1 MAHHEARDANDV
13 RREVSAAYAR
23 LQIFEQCRATALY
36 HYFVVVESQLF
47 KAGLAAN
54 PAISHFAVNRQVVES
69 TAQAIPAIIR
79 LCPPLGGSLGIAP
92 NIFEDA
98 HELFDLS
105 IGLENVEYCYEL
117 SDRGQFVVRFEL
129 SENRVVFAY
138 ASADE
143 SDKDTLLRSAEVLEH
158 IVDNPS
164 AESITAMV
172 AAVEEV
178 GRVLKPLI
186 VYNADDS
193 ITYSNT
199 PELVSAMIRWATLLS
214 GAVDWQFPT
223 TLSFGTT
230 SFSDLRRFWGAVLA
244 ISNTHETAHLIVAQ
258 SNPNK
263 WPIGSAVH
271 VRTKNEW
278 IRRISE
284 ISGLSD
290 ETVSQWL
297 SWYTFDPKIVP
308 ASLSLQPFVEIMPET
323 LAVSG
328 VLLTMASVERNFM
341 RLVAIHPDL
350 RRYGTALSEVKE
362 QIALHELEAL
372 FLKPQYQTKQNV
384 VIQGVTDVDLVIY
397 EPSTGFVLAVQH
409 KWFAAPDTRKE
420 SASNDE
426 RLQEG
431 VGQAQASR
439 DAFRENPELV
449 RTAPNLSTTNL
460 VDEIESVVVC
470 RGSEP
475 TGFLGNSHIPII
487 TELAFRRL
495 WSEPYSLP
503 SFWSLIT
510 TRPDQG
516 KAAESFDD
524 GEMSFSLFGYKFVM
538 PAIST
543 S

>member
-13 RREVSAAYAR
+13 RREVSAAYAQ

-36 HYFVVVESQLF
+36 HYLVVVESRLF

-79 LCPPLGGSLGIAP
+79 LCPALGGSLGIAP

-164 AESITAMV
+164 TESINAMV

-178 GRVLKPLI
+178 GRVLRPLI

-214 GAVDWQFPT
+214 GAVNWQFPT
-223 TLSFGTT
+223 TLCFGTT

-258 SNPNK
+258 GNPNK

-297 SWYTFDPKIVP
+297 SWYTFAPKIVP
-308 ASLSLQPFVEIMPET
+308 ASLSLQPFVQIMPET

-328 VLLTMASVERNFM
+328 GLLTMASVERNFM

-350 RRYGTALSEVKE
+350 RRYGTALSAVKE
-362 QIALHELEAL
+362 QIALDELEAL
-372 FLKPQYQTKQNV
+372 FPKPQYQTKQNV
-384 VIQGVTDVDLVIY
+384 VIQGVTDVDLVVY
-397 EPSTGFVLAVQH
+397 EPSTGFVLVVQH

-431 VGQAQASR
+431 VGQAQGSR
-439 DAFRENPELV
+439 DAFRENPELI
-449 RTAPNLSTTNL
+449 RTALDLSTADL
-460 VDEIESVVVC
+460 VGEIEAVVVC

-475 TGFLGNSHIPII
+475 TGFLGNSHMPII

-495 WSEPYSLP
+495 WSETYSLP
-503 SFWSLIT
+503 SLWSLIV

-516 KAAESFDD
+516 EAAESFDD
-524 GEMSFSLFGYKFVM
+524 GEMSFSLFGYTFVM